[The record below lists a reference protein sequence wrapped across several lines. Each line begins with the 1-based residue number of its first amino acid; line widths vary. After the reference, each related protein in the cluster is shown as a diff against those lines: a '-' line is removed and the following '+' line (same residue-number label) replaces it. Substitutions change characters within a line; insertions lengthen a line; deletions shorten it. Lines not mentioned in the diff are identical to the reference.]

1 MSISKIGSNYLKK
14 VKDLNTAIFKNKKKK
29 TDISSGDPPTKKI
42 PFLSNLFLTKKS
54 NALDSNII
62 KGGKISQDF
71 DISTVI
77 SKPISLIDK
86 ISLNGLLSAIAVFEI
101 QKLMS
106 KPSELFLFANK
117 KKRLVNVFIIENE
130 NIKDTSLDFESP
142 LNHNPQ
148 IGKFLAAT
156 ELNLNTFA
164 DEDSLFNFNP
174 PEHFLYGR
182 NPQQIWLLANHET
195 IQTLKKIIEQSDPNM
210 KQLTFSIGYV
220 YIPLNFKDSFPDYIK
235 KTHENLNLDECLYQ
249 FKRDIA
255 VDNNDISV
263 KSIVDVSEMLQNA
276 LDISD
281 IDEEKIDTLISQSAD
296 SDDSESPI
304 V

>member
-29 TDISSGDPPTKKI
+29 TDISSGDPTTKKI

-54 NALDSNII
+54 NALDLNII

-263 KSIVDVSEMLQNA
+263 KSIVDISEMLQNA